1 MGFFSS
7 GQKTMAQSIY
17 EKEVKPNLCEKD
29 GFVHVIMIN
38 SFSKW
43 LNQLFGVEDKY
54 TNQVGEIVNR
64 MQADGYEIVDIK
76 FSTLQNQGM
85 FKEGEGFNT
94 LIMYK

>member
-7 GQKTMAQSIY
+7 GQKAIAQSIY

-29 GFVHVIMIN
+29 GFVHIIMIN

-43 LNQLFGVEDKY
+43 NNQIFCVEDKY
-54 TNQVGEIVNR
+54 TNQVGEIVNS

-76 FSTLQNQGM
+76 FTTLQNQGM
-85 FKEGEGFNT
+85 FKDGEGFNT